1 MVQDLP
7 ELSMLLSG
15 VVCLYLAAF
24 ILFVHLGGRWGAPP
38 VVRYWAMVDDN
49 IYKGLS
55 PVGNLRTITPIGQV
69 SSFAT

>member
-7 ELSMLLSG
+7 ERSMLLFG
-15 VVCLYLAAF
+15 VVCLYPAAF
-24 ILFVHLGGRWGAPP
+24 ILFVHLGVWGAPP

-55 PVGNLRTITPIGQV
+55 PVGNLRSITPIGQI